1 MARRKHHLVIVG
13 GGFGGLY
20 AAKAL
25 RRADIDITLIDR
37 RNHHV
42 FQPLLY
48 QVATAALNPSDIATP
63 IRKILRSQR
72 NVRVV
77 LAEVMGV
84 DAPGKK
90 VLLDGGE
97 VPYDTLILA
106 CGATHSYFGRD
117 DWAKIAPGLKSIE
130 DAVEIRRRVLLA
142 YEAAELTA
150 DPALRKAWLTFVVVG
165 AGPTGVELAGAL
177 KEIGTHALQKDF
189 RRIDPAEARVILVEG
204 ADRVLP
210 PYVPELS
217 AEAERELSALGV
229 EVQKKARVTNID
241 EGGVQIGDE
250 RIDAKTVLWAA
261 GVAASPL
268 ARSLGVELDRAGR
281 VPVEADLTIKA
292 YPDIFVIGDM
302 AAAKDDGKPIPGVA
316 GAAVQEGKHTAN
328 NVLRKIEGQPM
339 QPFHYEDKGSL
350 ATIGRAA
357 AVADFGKIKLHG
369 FLAWLAWLFIHV
381 LLLIGFRN
389 RFIVVFQWAWTYF
402 TYQRGA
408 RLITGETPHLL
419 GPDAHSFRTLTAG
432 ELPEANRNNNL
443 TGAPVE
449 AIAARSAPDR

>member
-1 MARRKHHLVIVG
+1 MARRQHHLVIVG

-25 RRADIDITLIDR
+25 RHADVDITLIDR

-63 IRKILRSQR
+63 IRKILRSQE

-77 LAEVMGV
+77 LAEVLGV
-84 DAPGKK
+84 DAPNKK

-97 VPYDTLILA
+97 IPYDTLLLA
-106 CGATHSYFGRD
+106 CGATHSYFGRN

-130 DAVEIRRRVLLA
+130 DAVEIRKRVLLA

-165 AGPTGVELAGAL
+165 GGPTGVELAGAL

-189 RRIDPAEARVILVEG
+189 RKIDPAEARVVLVEG

-217 AEAERELSALGV
+217 AEAERELQALGV
-229 EVQKKARVTNID
+229 EVKKKARVTNID
-241 EGGVQIGDE
+241 VDGVQIGDE

-261 GVAASPL
+261 GVASSPL
-268 ARSLGVELDRAGR
+268 AKTLGVPLDRAGR
-281 VPVEADLTIKA
+281 VVVEPDLTVKE

-302 AAAKDDGKPIPGVA
+302 AAAMDEGKPIPGVA
-316 GAAVQEGKHTAN
+316 GAAVQEGKHTAK
-328 NVLRKIEGQPM
+328 NVVRKIEGQPM
-339 QPFHYEDKGSL
+339 VPFHYVDKGSL

-389 RFIVVFQWAWTYF
+389 LFIVVFQWAWTYF

-408 RLITGETPHLL
+408 RLITGDTPTLL
-419 GPDAHSFRTLTAG
+419 GPAAHSFRAATVAALPEGNPSHNLTA
-432 ELPEANRNNNL
+432 
-443 TGAPVE
+443 TAPE
-449 AIAARSAPDR
+449 AIAARSAADR